1 MVPGAVIKD
10 VLTLLE
16 DHDKEEIRRINK
28 NQQLKFNFAN
38 CQATGTG
45 TWDLGPGTW
54 DLGPGTWDL
63 GPRT

>member
-16 DHDKEEIRRINK
+16 DQDKEEIRRINK

-38 CQATGTG
+38 FIVSLSVAT
-45 TWDLGPGTW
+45 
-54 DLGPGTWDL
+54 
-63 GPRT
+63 